1 MIGARVRDRRKEIG
15 LSIAE
20 LTRRSELSRSAVSE
34 IEKGSQ
40 PRSDTLIRIAR
51 SLDVST
57 DFLAKGEEFTERE
70 LVVHPEL
77 ASMADHHGLTFTQA
91 HCLMRVAKV
100 LEQSSSKFQLKPVH
114 VDWMKLYRD
123 IEDWL

>member
-1 MIGARVRDRRKEIG
+1 MFRRTFSRKVK
-15 LSIAE
+15 SS
-20 LTRRSELSRSAVSE
+20 RR
-34 IEKGSQ
+34 
-40 PRSDTLIRIAR
+40 
-51 SLDVST
+51 
-57 DFLAKGEEFTERE
+57 
-70 LVVHPEL
+70 EL